1 MKFDI
6 IKDGYKNILARK
18 SHRPEGGVQMQ
29 KYELMYIVK
38 PTLDEKQRE
47 ALMEKLNGILTSNG
61 AENLEVNEWGLR
73 ELAYEINDFTKGY
86 YVVTTFN
93 SGDTAINEFNRL
105 TRINPDV
112 IRHMIVRVDG
122 K

>member
-1 MKFDI
+1 M
-6 IKDGYKNILARK
+6 R
-18 SHRPEGGVQMQ
+18 

-38 PTLDEKQRE
+38 PTLDEKERE
-47 ALMEKLNGILTSNG
+47 ALFEKLNSILTTNG
-61 AENLEVNEWGLR
+61 AEILEVNEWGLR
-73 ELAYEINDFTKGY
+73 ELAYEIKDFTKGF

-93 SGDTAINEFNRL
+93 AEEEAVNEFNRL

-112 IRHMIVRVDG
+112 LRHMIVRVDE